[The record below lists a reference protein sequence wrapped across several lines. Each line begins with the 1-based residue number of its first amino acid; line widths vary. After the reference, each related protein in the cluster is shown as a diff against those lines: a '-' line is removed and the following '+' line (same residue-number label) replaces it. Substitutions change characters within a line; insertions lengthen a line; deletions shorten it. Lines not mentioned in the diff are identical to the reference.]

1 MGEINVKSVVKQK
14 DLNEFTKLLL
24 QDVKA
29 LDRMLKEDYFEESKL
44 KIGAEQEICLI
55 DKHLKPAPQVM
66 EILDKLDPEFFTT
79 ELAKFNI
86 EANLSPQYFEKDCFS
101 KLEKEIL
108 GLLSELRTEASRIG
122 VGFVITGILPTIRK
136 FDLGLENMTPLKRY
150 EVLIK
155 ALNRLRGDVYELR
168 VRGIDELLIKH
179 DSAMLEA
186 CNTSFQVHLQVHPA
200 DFVRQYNNAQV
211 LTAPVLAL
219 ASNSPMLFGK
229 RLWRETRVALFQQ
242 SIDTRL
248 TSEHLR
254 DRSPRVIFGTNWLKN
269 SILDLY
275 KEDIMRFRIM
285 LMTGKEDDA
294 IACLD
299 KGEIPKLRALTIHNS
314 TVYRWNR
321 PCYGIGKDGK
331 PHLRIENRA
340 LPAGPT
346 VIDEVA
352 NAAFWLGL
360 MTGFTDEYKDITR
373 LMDFDDAKSNFFAA
387 AREGMETELSWVK
400 GLKISVT
407 ELIKKELLPLARQG
421 LQSRNILK
429 KDIDRYLTVI
439 EQRNDTRQNGSTWI
453 LNSFSKL
460 SKEGNREEITIA
472 ITSAMASKQKRE
484 KPIHTWKLASLDDI
498 VDWRPTHLIVEEFM
512 DTDLFTVR
520 PDDIVELVADMMD
533 WQKLRYVLVEDGRG
547 KLIGLVSSGLL
558 LRHFRNKEK
567 GNDRATIVKDIMVK
581 NPKYI
586 SPEASIK
593 KAMHMM
599 QTNRIG
605 CLPVIKNNKLVGVI
619 TEKNFR
625 STAATLLNILIN
637 KEKGT

>member
-14 DLNEFTKLLL
+14 DLNEFTRLLL

-29 LDRMLKEDYFEESKL
+29 LDRMLNEGYFEEGKI

-55 DKHLKPAPQVM
+55 DEHYKPAPQVM
-66 EILDKLDPEFFTT
+66 EILENLNKDYFTT

-86 EANLSPQYFEKDCFS
+86 EANLTPHFFEKNCFS
-101 KLEKEIL
+101 KLETEIL
-108 GLLSELRTEASRIG
+108 KLLNELRDEASRID
-122 VGFVITGILPTIRK
+122 VDFAITGILPTIRK
-136 FDLGLENMTPLKRY
+136 FDLGLENLTPLKRY
-150 EVLIK
+150 NVLIN
-155 ALNRLRGDVYELR
+155 ALNRLRGKVYELR

-186 CNTSFQVHLQVHPA
+186 CNTSFQVHLQVNPA
-200 DFVRQYNNAQV
+200 DFVEQYNNAQV

-242 SIDTRL
+242 SIDTRI
-248 TSEHLR
+248 TGEHLR
-254 DRSPRVIFGTNWLKN
+254 DRSPRVIFGTKWLEN

-285 LMTGKEDDA
+285 LMTGQEDDA
-294 IACLD
+294 MACLD
-299 KGEIPKLRALTIHNS
+299 KGEVPRLRALTIHNS

-321 PCYGIGKDGK
+321 PCYGIGDDGK

-346 VIDEVA
+346 VVDEVA

-360 MTGFTDEYKDITR
+360 MIGFGDEHKDITS

-387 AREGMETELSWVK
+387 AREGMETEMTWLN
-400 GLKISVT
+400 GLKISVA
-407 ELIKKELLPLARQG
+407 ELIKKELLPLAKQG
-421 LQSRNILK
+421 LKKRNIDR
-429 KDIDRYLTVI
+429 KDIDKYMSVI
-439 EQRNDTRQNGSTWI
+439 EERNETRQNGSTWI

-460 SKEGNREEITIA
+460 SKEANREEISIA
-472 ITSAMASKQKRE
+472 ITSAMVKNQKKE
-484 KPIHTWKLASLDDI
+484 KPVHTWDLAGIDDI
-498 VDWRPTHLIVEEFM
+498 GDWQPTHLIVEEFM
-512 DTDLFTVR
+512 DTDLFTVHQ
-520 PDDIVELVADMMD
+520 DDIVELVADMMD

-547 KLIGLVSSGLL
+547 KLTGLVSSGLL
-558 LRHFRNKEK
+558 LRHFRNKDK
-567 GNDRATIVKDIMVK
+567 KSSKASNVKDIMVK
-581 NPKYI
+581 DPI
-586 SPEASIK
+586 TIGPDASIK
-593 KAMHMM
+593 KAMEIMKSK
-599 QTNRIG
+599 RIG
-605 CLPVIKNNKLVGVI
+605 CLPVIKNEKLVGVI

-625 STAATLLNILIN
+625 RISATLLSILIS
-637 KEKGT
+637 KEKAL

>member
-29 LDRMLKEDYFEESKL
+29 LDRMLKDGYFEDSKP

-55 DKHLKPAPQVM
+55 DEHFKPAPRVM
-66 EILDKLDPEFFTT
+66 DLLDKLDQEFFTT

-86 EANLSPQYFEKDCFS
+86 EANLTPHYFEKDCFTR
-101 KLEKEIL
+101 LEKEIL
-108 GLLSELRTEASRIG
+108 GLLHNLREEAAKIG
-122 VGFVITGILPTIRK
+122 VDFSITGILPTIRK
-136 FDLGLENMTPLKRY
+136 FDLGMENLTPLKRY
-150 EVLIK
+150 NVLIS
-155 ALNRLRGDVYELR
+155 ALNRLRGKVYELR

-179 DSAMLEA
+179 ESAMLEA
-186 CNTSFQVHLQVHPA
+186 CNTSFQVHLQVNPA
-200 DFVRQYNNAQV
+200 DFVKQYNNAQV

-219 ASNSPMLFGK
+219 ASNSPMLFGR

-242 SIDTRL
+242 SIDTRIS
-248 TSEHLR
+248 SEHLR
-254 DRSPRVIFGTNWLKN
+254 DRSPRVIFGTKWCEK

-285 LMTGKEDDA
+285 LMTGQEDDA
-294 IACLD
+294 MQCLD
-299 KGEIPKLRALTIHNS
+299 KGEIPRLRALTIHNS

-321 PCYGIGKDGK
+321 PCYGIGDDGK

-360 MTGFTDEYKDITR
+360 MTGFSHEYKDITK

-400 GLKISVT
+400 GLKISVA
-407 ELIKKELLPLARQG
+407 ELIKKELIPLAREG
-421 LQSRNILK
+421 LERRQILK
-429 KDIDRYLTVI
+429 KDINRYLSVI
-439 EQRNDTRQNGSTWI
+439 EERNESRQNGSTWI

-460 SKEGNREEITIA
+460 SKEANREEISIA
-472 ITSAMASKQKRE
+472 ITAAMVSNQKKERPVH
-484 KPIHTWKLASLDDI
+484 KWKLAGLHDI
-498 VDWRPTHLIVEEFM
+498 GDWRPTQMIVEEFM
-512 DTDLFTVR
+512 DTDLFTVHQ
-520 PDDIVELVADMMD
+520 DDIVELVADMMD
-533 WQKLRYVLVEDGRG
+533 WQKLRYVLVEDDRG
-547 KLIGLVSSGLL
+547 KLTGLVSSGLL

-567 GNDRATIVKDIMVK
+567 GSTKATNVKDIMVT
-581 NPKYI
+581 NPKFI
-586 SPEASIK
+586 GPEASIK
-593 KAMHMM
+593 KAMEMM
-599 QTNRIG
+599 KSNRIG
-605 CLPVIKNNKLVGVI
+605 CLPVIKNDKLVGVI

-625 STAATLLNILIN
+625 QISATLLSILIN
-637 KEKGT
+637 KEKDI

>member
-29 LDRMLKEDYFEESKL
+29 LDRMLKEGYFEKSKP

-55 DKHLKPAPQVM
+55 DEHFKPAPRIM
-66 EILDKLDPEFFTT
+66 DILDKLNQKFFTT

-86 EANLSPQYFEKDCFS
+86 EANLTPHYFEKGCFS
-101 KLEKEIL
+101 KLEQE
-108 GLLSELRTEASRIG
+108 LLTLFEELHAEASKIG
-122 VGFVITGILPTIRK
+122 VDFVITGILPTIRK

-150 EVLIK
+150 NALIS
-155 ALNRLRGDVYELR
+155 ALNRLRGKVYELR

-186 CNTSFQVHLQVHPA
+186 CNTSFQVHLQVNPT
-200 DFVRQYNNAQV
+200 DFVQQYNNAQV
-211 LTAPVLAL
+211 ITAPVLAL

-254 DRSPRVIFGTNWLKN
+254 DRSPRVIFGTKWLEN

-294 IACLD
+294 LACLD
-299 KGEIPKLRALTIHNS
+299 KGEIPMLRALTIHNS

-321 PCYGIGKDGK
+321 PCYGIGDDGK

-360 MTGFTDEYKDITR
+360 MAGFTDEYKDITR

-387 AREGMETELSWVK
+387 AREGMETELTWVK
-400 GLKISVT
+400 GLKMSVT

-421 LQSRNILK
+421 LQNREILK
-429 KDIDRYLTVI
+429 KDIDRYLAVI
-439 EQRNDTRQNGSTWI
+439 EHRNETRQNGSTWI

-460 SKEGNREEITIA
+460 SKEANREEISIA
-472 ITSAMASKQKRE
+472 ITSAMISNQKKE
-484 KPIHTWKLASLDDI
+484 KPVHTWKLAGLEDI
-498 VDWRPTHLIVEEFM
+498 SDWRPTHMIVEEFM
-512 DTDLFTVR
+512 DTDLFTVH
-520 PDDIVELVADMMD
+520 PYDIVELVADMMD
-533 WQKLRYVLVEDGRG
+533 WQKLRYVLVENGRG

-558 LRHFRNKEK
+558 LRHYRNKDKHNE
-567 GNDRATIVKDIMVK
+567 RATIVKDIMVK

-586 SPEASIK
+586 GPEASIK
-593 KAMHMM
+593 KAMQMM
-599 QTNRIG
+599 QSNRIG
-605 CLPVIKNNKLVGVI
+605 CLPVIKNDKLIGVI

-625 STAATLLNILIN
+625 SIAATLLNILIN
-637 KEKGT
+637 KEKDA